1 MRLRGTGRAMFT
13 AILLLIAG
21 VLDIIYGIAAIGNA
35 RFFTHVTAHEG
46 VFNSLHAYGWFT
58 LIIGVLLLTGGVS
71 LLGGGGYGVIIGIV
85 AATLAAIDAL
95 LGVGGAFP
103 FWSLGVFAICLW
115 VLWGLFQFASDEG
128 KAAGA

>member
-1 MRLRGTGRAMFT
+1 MRGTGRAMFT
-13 AILLLIAG
+13 AVLLLIGG

-35 RFFTHVTAHEG
+35 HFFTHAANHDG
-46 VFNSLHAYGWFT
+46 VFQSLHAYGWFT
-58 LIIGVLLLTGGVS
+58 LIIGVLMLAGGLS
-71 LLGGGGYGVIIGIV
+71 LFGGGGYGIVIGII

-115 VLWGLFQFASDEG
+115 VLWGLFQFGSEPPPP
-128 KAAGA
+128 